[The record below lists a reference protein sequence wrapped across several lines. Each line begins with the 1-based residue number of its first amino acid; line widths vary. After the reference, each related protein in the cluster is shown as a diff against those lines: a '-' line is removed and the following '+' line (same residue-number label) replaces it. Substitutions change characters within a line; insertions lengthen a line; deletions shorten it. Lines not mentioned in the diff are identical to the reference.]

1 MPALR
6 PQHALIALMLV
17 LGGAVSA
24 ESDTDPRGDRTVN
37 DVGRNVRV
45 DVRLSR
51 TVFSEGESV
60 PVLFRVT
67 NGGHRTVRIYPFSPE
82 ETTFRFELLDSK
94 GKEIEE
100 NPDLRFDPNDDVVEN
115 RREKDRAREIV
126 LEPGETYERRIY
138 LDRHYDLR
146 PGEYRLSGF
155 FLPDARHDILL
166 RSINRLRLRIE
177 KKVSPFSFEGDEEAQ
192 ATTGPDAAE
201 TVYLFLSA
209 ELSGNMKN
217 YFKYLDL
224 RRYVLSYEL
233 YAREYLR
240 APAREREVVLQRFAE
255 YLKSSP
261 ADPLRKF
268 QILRT
273 VKEGPDRAR
282 VDVSAVRS
290 AGGYRSDYTYNF
302 LLERETTGSGG
313 GGGGGWKIISV
324 VAGIKTRN

>member
-6 PQHALIALMLV
+6 PEHALLALMLLV
-17 LGGAVSA
+17 GGALSA
-24 ESDTDPRGDRTVN
+24 ETDTDPRGDRTVN

-45 DVRLSR
+45 DLRLSR
-51 TVFSEGESV
+51 TVYSEGESV

-82 ETTFRFELLDSK
+82 ETTFRFELLDAR
-94 GKEIEE
+94 GKELEE

-115 RREKDRAREIV
+115 RREKDRAREIL

-138 LDRHYDLR
+138 LDRHYDLK

-155 FLPDARHDILL
+155 FLPDARHEIML
-166 RSINRLRLRIE
+166 RTVNRLRLRIE
-177 KKVSPFSFEGDEEAQ
+177 KKSTPFTFEGDEEHRVA
-192 ATTGPDAAE
+192 AGPDAAE

-240 APAREREVVLQRFAE
+240 SSPGEREAVLQRFAE
-255 YLKSSP
+255 YLKSGP

-268 QILRT
+268 RILRT
-273 VKEGPDRAR
+273 VAEGPDRAR
-282 VDVSAVRS
+282 VDVYALRS
-290 AGGYRSDYTYNF
+290 AGGYRSEYTYNF
-302 LLERETTGSGG
+302 LLERETSGSAA
-313 GGGGGWKIISV
+313 GGWKIISV
-324 VAGIKTRN
+324 VAGIKTKN